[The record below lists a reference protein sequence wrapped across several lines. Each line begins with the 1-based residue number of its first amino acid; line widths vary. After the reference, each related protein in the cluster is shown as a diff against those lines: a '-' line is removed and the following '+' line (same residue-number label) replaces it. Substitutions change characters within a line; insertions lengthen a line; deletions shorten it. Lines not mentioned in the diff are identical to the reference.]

1 MLFAPFLAITSGWLV
16 TELGR
21 YPWTVYGLF
30 TMKDSVSPNVSVGS
44 LLFSNIVYFFL
55 FCFLGAVMV
64 YFTLQRMREG
74 VEGAETAYVS
84 LDSFSQE
91 NFASS
96 SKEDSEIQKETD
108 EKGVDK

>member
-1 MLFAPFLAITSGWLV
+1 
-16 TELGR
+16 
-21 YPWTVYGLF
+21 
-30 TMKDSVSPNVSVGS
+30 
-44 LLFSNIVYFFL
+44 
-55 FCFLGAVMV
+55 MV
-64 YFTLQRMREG
+64 YFTLQRMKQG

-91 NFASS
+91 NFAPS